1 MSHTKRTNDLLI
13 LSLIDGLKAEKCLVD
28 DNGVEK
34 IQIGAVELL
43 KDNPILNEGGF
54 CAVKESIEAVS
65 DLQTT
70 SGAEYVRSRAK
81 VYFSEGIELAE
92 KLINTFDNPEN

>member
-1 MSHTKRTNDLLI
+1 MHTKRTNDLLI
-13 LSLIDGLKAEKCLVD
+13 LSLIDGLKTEMCLVD
-28 DNGVEK
+28 DSGVEK
-34 IQIGAVELL
+34 ILIGADELL

-54 CAVKESIEAVS
+54 SAVKEAIEAVS

-81 VYFSEGIELAE
+81 LYFSESIALAE
-92 KLINTFDNPEN
+92 NLRGAV

>member
-1 MSHTKRTNDLLI
+1 MQHTKRTNDLLI
-13 LSLIDGLKAEKCLVD
+13 LSLIDGLKAERCLVD

-34 IQIGAVELL
+34 IQMGAVELL

-54 CAVKESIEAVS
+54 SAVKESIEAVS
-65 DLQTT
+65 NLRTDN
-70 SGAEYVRSRAK
+70 GAEYVRSRAK

-92 KLINTFDNPEN
+92 NLRGAV